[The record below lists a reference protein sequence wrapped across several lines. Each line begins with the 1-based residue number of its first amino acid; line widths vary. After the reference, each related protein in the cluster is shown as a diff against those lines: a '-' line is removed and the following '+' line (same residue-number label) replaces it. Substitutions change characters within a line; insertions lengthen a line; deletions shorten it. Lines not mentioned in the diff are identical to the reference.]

1 VVPELRETSVGAGI
15 RTSLAPGASG
25 AHGQSIKGTAMTR
38 SIALLAGGAI
48 IPASLSGQVFSQGA
62 PQTISL
68 MKEVRRGALQ
78 RT

>member
-1 VVPELRETSVGAGI
+1 
-15 RTSLAPGASG
+15 
-25 AHGQSIKGTAMTR
+25 MTR